1 MDISEIKYGNPNVIQ
16 KDFLSRE
23 TYLDSLLSD
32 ITNYPPPRNEDV
44 IKDELNELVRMVNIT
59 MSHNDAEKRYLI
71 YDKHLLRFFKNALAE
86 KGSETQFAIA
96 KLVDDIF
103 EDTSTLLT
111 KIKFHFNRARP
122 FQIASYYKI
131 PLYPYPSVSADSPS
145 YISGHAFQAKIICE
159 VLGNTFPESYGYFRK
174 LSRDISFSRIYL
186 GLHYMSDIDAAMFA
200 SQRVLNHSE
209 FKIKYR
215 L

>member
-1 MDISEIKYGNPNVIQ
+1 MEISEIKYGNPNVIQ
-16 KDFLSRE
+16 NEFLSRE

-32 ITNYPPPRNEDV
+32 ITNYPFPKNEVV
-44 IKDELNELVRMVNIT
+44 IRDELNELVRMVNIT
-59 MSHNDAEKRYLI
+59 MSHTDAEKRYLI

-86 KGSETQFAIA
+86 QGSEMQYAISR
-96 KLVDDIF
+96 LVDDIF
-103 EDTSTLLT
+103 EDTSTLLM
-111 KIKFHFNRARP
+111 KIKFHFNRPRP
-122 FQIASYYKI
+122 FQIAPYYKI
-131 PLYPYPSVSADSPS
+131 PLFCYPSVSADSPS

-159 VLGNTFPESYGYFRK
+159 VLGNTFPESYGYFEK
-174 LSRDISFSRIYL
+174 LAKDVSFSRLHL

-200 SQRVLNHSE
+200 AQKVLNNSE